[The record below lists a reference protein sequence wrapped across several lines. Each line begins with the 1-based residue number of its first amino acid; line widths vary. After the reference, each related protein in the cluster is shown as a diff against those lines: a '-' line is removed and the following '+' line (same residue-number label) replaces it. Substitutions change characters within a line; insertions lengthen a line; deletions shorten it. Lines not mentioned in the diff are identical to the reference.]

1 MYLSF
6 IIDIVKKGTLIKVI
20 CGSEEYVGSVI
31 KITEELL
38 AIHLKSD
45 SSIKII
51 KDEEI
56 SDVKIINEDGSSD
69 ASKILQEVSQE
80 PTIRLVQVLKE
91 FNIGMDTVSE
101 FLQKNG
107 YTDTQITPTTK
118 ITEDVYSLIFKEFNK
133 EKELKAKVD
142 EIALQIAQ
150 IPHFD
155 EAVNETGN
163 LAPEETTTLE
173 DSDITIDADVD
184 YDPSMFDQAQLREF
198 VKNVEYRLS
207 PTDRNLIFE
216 ANAYVISTTKHS
228 FAIST
233 LDHPKQRVL
242 SRSIIEC
249 SLQQD
254 LSSFNVGDTLP
265 IVAYKHETILPD
277 KVTLVL
283 SPNSILGALK
293 ILNASVE
300 EKHYAST
307 KLLCYFLLSHITSAP
322 SRSSLFGIIRALK
335 AINPFVAANQKI
347 TTDSSKPGKNS
358 KNNKFIEKT
367 INEYIN
373 NGNIEKAIEEIDRFL
388 SYSNIDTKY
397 KSSLLLKKAQAFS
410 SKTDYDK
417 AKEAYLELID
427 FNEQHDSTPQNLS
440 HLYTELARLQILTK
454 EDVKT
459 IKGTIRKALK
469 YNPKNTYA
477 STLLAQVQN
486 GTFVPI
492 ATREDKELLVE
503 DEEAT
508 SAVSKMLDIDIKE
521 HDYTNADILN
531 RGGKPTAAIAKSI
544 LEEAKSTRDVDLSER
559 YPIYLEA
566 AKAFSELPIGSY
578 DTQDYLESVSYY
590 AILKGNSLFM
600 RFRQMLNEGKRD
612 ISALTRIKDS
622 ACSYY
627 IESLNLL
634 SSIQAEHLL
643 TILSNYL
650 KLNISLHNIAINA
663 EPLFSGQFN
672 KIFFNCLKSDQK
684 DLKKIAWLTVMAVGT
699 ASSNAWNKLAEIKG
713 GTSGLIDAF
722 RHSSNNY
729 ATINSCNDE
738 NVDTTLSPGVFLKQ
752 SFLCRKKK
760 TKLFGDLLNKIIKAN
775 LDVHL
780 LGPITDLWKTVPKY
794 EGLFLPTDA
803 ESKKVVDEILLILGP
818 YNNRNQ
824 AERTNLLIQTQMKLE
839 NQIIFINENTTFYG
853 RTFFFPL
860 FSKWKKSIQDIL
872 EEKISQMLPV
882 LEVIPDPY
890 YILEDETGKFV
901 NLLIKNVGS
910 STAEGYEIVA
920 TTKDPNSTT
929 INRGKCSGQTE
940 IAAGAHEAKKMNL
953 PLQLQNKDSLEF
965 EIEITAI
972 YQSKPTDSLKYTFT
986 VEKEPESSLSEEDI
1000 LWKDAPIPEE
1010 TMFKGRQQDLD
1021 ILSKH
1026 YLSIERDKPY
1036 ILYGLTRTGKSSILK
1051 YLGDRLDKQILRI
1064 SGQKYIIATFKWDLS
1079 KADGFGNAKDMW
1091 QFLLYENIYEELPNY
1106 LPKEV
1111 YEQLDIPEYPRQKH
1125 LSEILL
1131 FLKRQHIYPIFY
1143 VDEFSFIKSLMD
1155 SGTINAAFLHTLRQ
1169 FSLEG
1174 QASFIYAGTYDIK
1187 MLIKDPKYGITGQL
1201 VNAVERQVN
1210 EIDRQSAED
1219 LMKVM
1224 KERLIF
1230 TKEAINHI
1238 HKLSGDIPYFIQKI
1252 CKYCG
1257 IYAVEKKRRHIGYP
1271 ELETVIRI
1279 LTCEEKNVDKDSLVK
1294 NLSDNDFQNNQ
1305 YSPGD
1310 PKSVH
1315 AVISSIAYINDGS
1328 INPRGVSM
1336 VELQQLWS
1344 EKHIDA
1350 FRPLLADAINLL
1362 LEKRILTVEDDED
1375 IPVYKI
1381 SVDLFRRW
1389 WSANHQDINL
1399 ELSAIK

>member
-6 IIDIVKKGTLIKVI
+6 IQDIFKEGDSIRVTCGTQ
-20 CGSEEYVGSVI
+20 EYIGSVV

-38 AIHLKSD
+38 AIRLDSD

-51 KDEEI
+51 RDDEVTNVAEN
-56 SDVKIINEDGSSD
+56 SRES
-69 ASKILQEVSQE
+69 ETESQF
-80 PTIRLVQVLKE
+80 RVNKVLKK
-91 FNIGMDTVSE
+91 FNISIDTLSE
-101 FLQKNG
+101 FLQTKG
-107 YTDTQITPTTK
+107 YSFVITPWTRIRRNVYDLVCKAFGGSQLSSNNEIK
-118 ITEDVYSLIFKEFNK
+118 INEQNVGLHQTGESGIGGVSN
-133 EKELKAKVD
+133 
-142 EIALQIAQ
+142 
-150 IPHFD
+150 FD
-155 EAVNETGN
+155 CASNETI
-163 LAPEETTTLE
+163 EQT
-173 DSDITIDADVD
+173 ITIDADVE
-184 YDPSMFDQAQLREF
+184 YDADSFDQEQLFGEY
-198 VKNVEYRLS
+198 KNARLRLS
-207 PTDRNLIFE
+207 PSDQKLTVE
-216 ANAYVISTTKHS
+216 ANAYVTATTKHTFS
-228 FAIST
+228 IST
-233 LDHPKQRVL
+233 LERPKENVL
-242 SRSIIEC
+242 SRAIVEN
-249 SLQQD
+249 SLKNE
-254 LSSFNVGDTLP
+254 LSNFSVGDTLP
-265 IVAYKHETILPD
+265 VIAYKHDTILPD

-283 SPNSILGALK
+283 SPNSVIGVMELLE
-293 ILNASVE
+293 ASIQ

-307 KLLCYFLLSHITSAP
+307 KMICYFLLSYISSKP
-322 SRSSLFGIIRALK
+322 SRTSLINILRVLK
-335 AINPFVAANQKI
+335 PINPFLASNRKI
-347 TTDSSKPGKNS
+347 PAEGNRSNNLS
-358 KNNKFIEKT
+358 KNDRFIEKT
-367 INEYIN
+367 INELIN
-373 NGNIEKAIEEIDRFL
+373 KGEIEKAISAIDRAL
-388 SYSNIDTKY
+388 TYSNIEPKY
-397 KSSLLLKKAQAFS
+397 KSSLLLKKAQTYSAQ
-410 SKTDYDK
+410 TDYNK
-417 AKEAYLELID
+417 AKAAYVELID
-427 FNEQHDSTPQNLS
+427 FNCSQDSSPQNLS
-440 HLYTELARLQILTK
+440 HLCTELARLQILTK
-454 EDVKT
+454 EEHKT
-459 IKGTIRKALK
+459 IIDTINRALK
-469 YNPKNTYA
+469 YNLNNTYA
-477 STLLAQVQN
+477 STLLTQVKT
-486 GTFVPI
+486 GTTSI
-492 ATREDKELLVE
+492 SSDYDKELLL
-503 DEEAT
+503 DEEDSS

-521 HDYTNADILN
+521 HVFTNEDIIN
-531 RGGKPTAAIAKSI
+531 RGGKPTATIAKSI
-544 LEEAKSTRDVDLSER
+544 LEEAKLTRDVDLSER

-566 AKAFSELPIGSY
+566 AKAFSELPVGSY
-578 DTQDYLESVSYY
+578 NTQDYLEAVSYY
-590 AILKGNSLFM
+590 AILKGNSLYM
-600 RFRQMLNEGKRD
+600 RFRQMLSEGTKD
-612 ISALTRIKDS
+612 VNALTRIKDS

-643 TILSNYL
+643 IILSNYL
-650 KLNISLHNIAINA
+650 KLNINLHNVEVNNVPA
-663 EPLFSGQFN
+663 FSGQFN
-672 KIFFNCLKSDQK
+672 RVFFDCLKSEK
-684 DLKKIAWLTVMAVGT
+684 EELKRIAWLTVLTIGA
-699 ASSNAWNKLAEIKG
+699 ASSYAWNKLNTISG

-722 RHSSNNY
+722 RQSFDNY
-729 ATINSCNDE
+729 TIINECNGD
-738 NVDTTLSPGVFLKQ
+738 NVDTSLPPGTFLKQ
-752 SFLCRKKK
+752 SFKQRKEKN
-760 TKLFGDLLNKIIKAN
+760 KLFGNLLNEMIKAN
-775 LDVHL
+775 LDTHL
-780 LGPITDLWKTVPKY
+780 LGPIANLWKEVAKY
-794 EGLFLPTDA
+794 NSLFLPTDN
-803 ESKKVVDEILLILGP
+803 ESKKVVDEILLVLGP

-824 AERTNLLIQTQMKLE
+824 AERTNLLIQAQRKLE
-839 NQIIFINENTTFYG
+839 NQIAFINENTTFYG

-872 EEKISQMLPV
+872 EEKISQMLPI

-890 YILEDETGKFV
+890 YILENETGKFV
-901 NLLIKNVGS
+901 NFLVKNVGS

-920 TTKDPNSTT
+920 ITKDSDNT
-929 INRGKCSGQTE
+929 IVNRGKSSAQIE
-940 IAAGAHEAKKMNL
+940 IAAGAYVAKKMNL
-953 PLQLQNKDSLEF
+953 PIQLQDKDSLEF

-972 YQSKPTDSLKYTFT
+972 YQSKLTDSLKYTFT
-986 VEKEPESSLSEEDI
+986 VEKEPESSLNEEDI

-1010 TMFKGRQQDLD
+1010 QMFKGRQLDLD

-1026 YLSIERDKPY
+1026 YLSVERDKPY

-1051 YLGDRLDKQILRI
+1051 YLGDKLDKQVIRI
-1064 SGQKYIIATFKWDLS
+1064 SGQEYTIATFKWDLA
-1079 KADGFGNAKDMW
+1079 KADGFGNENDMW
-1091 QFLLYENIYEELPNY
+1091 QFLLFENIYEELPNY
-1106 LPKEV
+1106 LPE
-1111 YEQLDIPEYPRQKH
+1111 EIFIQLNIPEYPRQKH

-1174 QASFIYAGTYDIK
+1174 MASFIYAGTYDIK
-1187 MLIKDPKYGITGQL
+1187 LLIRDPKYGITGQL

-1224 KERLIF
+1224 KDRLIF
-1230 TKEAINHI
+1230 TDEAINHI

-1315 AVISSIAYINDGS
+1315 AVISSIAYINEGS